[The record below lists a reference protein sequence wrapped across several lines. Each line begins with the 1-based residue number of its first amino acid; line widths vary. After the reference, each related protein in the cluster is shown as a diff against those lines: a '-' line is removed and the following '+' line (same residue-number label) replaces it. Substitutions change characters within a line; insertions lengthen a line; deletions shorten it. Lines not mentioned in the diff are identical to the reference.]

1 MYIQPTLGGAQL
13 VGHDPYAA
21 PPSRRQ
27 KSGKLHTVLNSP
39 RCFTPITAS
48 PLRQPTFTAPP
59 DSLTQSASS
68 ARRRSSTPFP
78 QISLPPAAQA
88 PAPAPSPRRRRS
100 SAVASVRQQLRDA
113 FSDAD
118 GVLDFVRGAAGRPEP
133 GGVDTRLFGGSSA
146 VLSREE
152 FRRAVHER
160 LPNVRPEEVD
170 DFFDAVVCVRD
181 KGGHDGPYD
190 GALTTTDLRR
200 ALRLSV
206 AEQRRRRSS
215 AVADRRGAAAT
226 RVQARHRG
234 RAARRRAG
242 PLRASAE
249 IERLALSNPTA
260 ARTFAALDPSRT
272 GLIDKQALLLH
283 LLAAG
288 DDPDAV
294 SLLFSAL
301 GAKDGAT
308 VSAREWAEGVAR
320 YNGAGY
326 RDAQVRCG
334 VCRAASGRFK
344 A

>member
-1 MYIQPTLGGAQL
+1 MYVQPTLGAKLKL

-27 KSGKLHTVLNSP
+27 KSGKLHSVVPNTP
-39 RCFTPITAS
+39 QCFTPIAAS
-48 PLRQPTFTAPP
+48 PLRQPTFTAPS
-59 DSLTQSASS
+59 DRLRQSASS
-68 ARRRSSTPFP
+68 TRRRSSTPFP

-88 PAPAPSPRRRRS
+88 PAPAPVSPRRRRS

-118 GVLDFVRGAAGRPEP
+118 DVVDFVRGADLDNSAG
-133 GGVDTRLFGGSSA
+133 
-146 VLSREE
+146 LSREE

-215 AVADRRGAAAT
+215 AVTDRRGAAAT